1 MWKDRL
7 IKEIKEIKDIQR
19 KVGNGIDDLFVYCT
33 HKYIEFEKAKH
44 TQYILWLETVT
55 QIQWIPSI
63 EQITLFQSKKLMKTP
78 IDYANK
84 QTNQP
89 TDTSHLKQIKQKHL
103 HRKQDGE

>member
-1 MWKDRL
+1 MEL
-7 IKEIKEIKDIQR
+7 M
-19 KVGNGIDDLFVYCT
+19 VCLFIV
-33 HKYIEFEKAKH
+33 HKYIEFEKTKH
-44 TQYILWLETVT
+44 IQYLLWLVTFT

>member
-1 MWKDRL
+1 MEL
-7 IKEIKEIKDIQR
+7 M
-19 KVGNGIDDLFVYCT
+19 VCLFIV
-33 HKYIEFEKAKH
+33 HKYIEFEKTKH
-44 TQYILWLETVT
+44 IQYLLWLVTFT

-63 EQITLFQSKKLMKTP
+63 EQITLFQFKKLMKTP